1 MIAGY
6 HKGNKKGSSQMQ
18 NPKRVKAIRTRLKSE
33 FEYYAPRCLK
43 VLAKPDSKGKRGVIP
58 FKLNAAQRHIHS
70 KIEEQKA
77 SLGYVRAMILK
88 GRQQGASTY
97 TEGRFYWKTTQNV
110 GEKTYILTHSAE
122 ATDNL
127 FGMVDRYHT
136 NAPVHVR
143 PYVGKDNSK
152 ELVFDR
158 LDSRY
163 QVATAGSK
171 GAGRSATLT
180 NVHGSEVAFWE
191 RAEEH
196 LGGMLQAVP
205 LAMGTEVILEST
217 ANGVG
222 NVFHKQ
228 WVMAE
233 RGMSDFIAI
242 FVPWF
247 WQDEYTRIIPDDF
260 EVSHD
265 VEAVPEGE
273 PTEGEYQEAY
283 KLTDGQIYWR
293 RQKIIELGGG
303 EDGYYLFK
311 QEYPATS
318 DEAFQ
323 SSASGNSLIKRKF
336 VMKARKSDVAS
347 VGQLIIGVDPG
358 GEGANGDPTGIIR
371 RRGRRAFNTQKLT
384 KLNTMQIAALV
395 LRIIKNEKP
404 LKVFIDVG
412 GLGVGVVDRLL
423 EMPEAV
429 GVVVPVNFGESAL
442 DPEHYKNRRAEMHW
456 TMKEWLEDAG
466 GANIPDEDDL
476 QADLLASVISPTD
489 SQQRRQL
496 MSKVWMKSKGIR
508 SPNLA
513 DALALTFAIPVASID
528 AKQGNAQ
535 TDFDPMSGGAN
546 DWGNQGSSMT
556 DFDVF

>member
-1 MIAGY
+1 M
-6 HKGNKKGSSQMQ
+6 NQV
-18 NPKRVKAIRTRLKSE
+18 NPKRVRAVRARLKSD
-33 FEYYAPRCLK
+33 FDYYAPRCLK
-43 VLAKPDSKGKRGVIP
+43 ILTKPDHKGKVGIVP
-58 FKLNAAQRHIHS
+58 FNMNAAQKHIHD
-70 KIEEQKA
+70 KIEEQRER
-77 SLGYVRAMILK
+77 LGYVRAIILK

-97 TEGRFYWKTTQNV
+97 TEGRFYWKTTQNQ
-110 GEKTYILTHSAE
+110 GEKTYILTHSKE

-127 FGMVDRYHT
+127 FGMVDRYHQ

-143 PYVGKDNSK
+143 PYVGKDNAR
-152 ELVFDR
+152 ELVFDK

-163 QVATAGSK
+163 QVATAGAK

-191 RAEEH
+191 KAEEH

-205 LAMGTEVILEST
+205 LAVGTEVILEST

-233 RGMSDFIAI
+233 RKQSDFIAI

-247 WQDEYTRIIPDDF
+247 WQSEYRRTLPDDF
-260 EVSHD
+260 QVSYD
-265 VEAVPEGE
+265 AESVPDGE

-283 KLTDGQIYWR
+283 GLTEQQMFWR
-293 RQKIIELGGG
+293 RMKIIELGGG
-303 EDGYYLFK
+303 EDGYFLFK
-311 QEYPATS
+311 QEYPATP

-323 SSASGNSLIKRKF
+323 SSAAGNSLVKRKF
-336 VMKARKSDVAS
+336 VLKARKSDVTS
-347 VGQLIIGVDPG
+347 SGQLIIGVDPG
-358 GEGANGDPTGIIR
+358 GEGEGGDPTAIIR
-371 RRGRRAFNTQKLT
+371 RRGRRMFNPQKFT
-384 KLNTMQIAALV
+384 KMNTMQIAALI
-395 LRIIKNEKP
+395 LRIIKKERP

-412 GLGVGVVDRLL
+412 GLGAGIMDRLL
-423 EMPEAV
+423 EFPDAQGIV
-429 GVVVPVNFGESAL
+429 SPVNFGEAAL
-442 DPEHYKNRRAEMHW
+442 NPELYKNRRAEMHW
-456 TMKEWLEDAG
+456 TQKDWLEDVG
-466 GANIPDEDDL
+466 GANIPDDDDL

-496 MSKVWMKSKGIR
+496 MSKIWMRSKGIR

-513 DALALTFAIPVASID
+513 DAGALTFALPVAAID
-528 AKQGNAQ
+528 AQGGNAES
-535 TDFDPMSGGAN
+535 DFDPLNGGGQH
-546 DWGNQGSSMT
+546 WGNQGSSRV

>member
-1 MIAGY
+1 MTDV
-6 HKGNKKGSSQMQ
+6 S
-18 NPKRVKAIRTRLKSE
+18 PKRVKAIRARLKSD
-33 FEYYAPRCLK
+33 FAYYAARCLK
-43 VLAKPDSKGKRGVIP
+43 ILTKPDAHGKVGIVP
-58 FKLNAAQRHIHS
+58 FKLNAAQRHIHEQ
-70 KIEEQKA
+70 IEAQRDR
-77 SLGYVRAMILK
+77 LGYVRAIILK

-97 TEGRFYWKTTQNV
+97 TEGRFYWKTTQNR
-110 GEKTYILTHSAE
+110 GEKTYILTHSKE

-127 FGMVDRYHT
+127 FGMVDRYHQ

-143 PYVGKDNSK
+143 PYVGKDNAR
-152 ELVFDR
+152 ELVFDK

-163 QVATAGSK
+163 QVATAGAK

-191 RAEEH
+191 KAEEH

-205 LAMGTEVILEST
+205 LAMGTEVVLEST

-233 RGMSDFIAI
+233 RGQSDFIAI

-247 WQDEYTRIIPDDF
+247 WQEEYKRPLPEDF
-260 EVSHD
+260 AVSHD
-265 VEAVPEGE
+265 AEAVPEGE
-273 PTEGEYQEAY
+273 PTEADYQDAY
-283 KLTDGQIYWR
+283 RLTDQQIYWR
-293 RQKIIELGGG
+293 RMKIVELGGG
-303 EDGYYLFK
+303 EDGYFLFK
-311 QEYPATS
+311 QEYPATP

-336 VMKARKSDVAS
+336 VLRARKSDVAS
-347 VGQLIIGVDPG
+347 TGQLIIGVDPG
-358 GEGANGDPTGIIR
+358 GEGEGGDPTGIIR
-371 RRGRRAFNTQKLT
+371 RRGRRMFNPQKFT

-395 LRIIKNEKP
+395 LRIIKNERP

-412 GLGVGVVDRLL
+412 GLGAGVVDRLL
-423 EMPEAV
+423 EMPDAQ
-429 GVVVPVNFGESAL
+429 GVVVPVNFGEAAL
-442 DPEHYKNRRAEMHW
+442 DPERYKNRRAEMHW
-456 TMKEWLEDAG
+456 LMKEWLEDVG
-466 GANIPDEDDL
+466 GANIPDDDDL

-496 MSKVWMKSKGIR
+496 MSKQWMKSKGIR

-513 DALALTFAIPVASID
+513 DAGALTFALPVAAVDVRISD
-528 AKQGNAQ
+528 AQ
-535 TDFDPMSGGAN
+535 TDFDPLDSGGS
-546 DWGNQGSSMT
+546 DWGNQGSSMV